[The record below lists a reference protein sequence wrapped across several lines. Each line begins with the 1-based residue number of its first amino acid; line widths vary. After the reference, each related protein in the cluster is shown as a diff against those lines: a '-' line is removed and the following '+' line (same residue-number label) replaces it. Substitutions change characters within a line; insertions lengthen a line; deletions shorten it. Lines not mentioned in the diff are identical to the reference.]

1 MQVPRTMRAVSRG
14 PRHARSVYTRSIRP
28 RLIASATLMLAAQ
41 FAGLAFTSDAFA
53 ASALTVSNA
62 PGTLISDDA
71 GSKRITF
78 KLAPGSA
85 SEGAQVVA
93 TLYRYDDNAELS
105 QTPVDTYR
113 ASASN
118 SKGGAQ
124 VAVNVS
130 LPGPGLYVL
139 DAKLVSASG
148 GEGESVKVSL
158 AALASGNG
166 TFKDA
171 GVATHF
177 GQRKGNPATVL
188 SLIKRAG
195 FTWIRDELYWS
206 EVEKTPG
213 KFQFGRNEND
223 YGGYV
228 RQAAK
233 MNIKPLIV
241 LDYGNA
247 RAYPALFR
255 GPQGFPRTDQERDLF
270 VRYAQKVVGF
280 YGDDVKTWE
289 IWNEPAFSRIGYDN
303 YVALLKPVYTAIKK
317 VSPDAN
323 VVSCGGGGAGGGP
336 GGDCIA
342 QIVKAGALE
351 YQDGFSIHPYMSPYD
366 PDHGYSAQGSPLPR
380 VNVPTVWPH
389 LRDMTKSH
397 PRPDIGRLKV
407 YITEIGWPSSPA
419 AAGLS
424 EQKQAA
430 YAARTFLLSR
440 RFNAVETVMW
450 YDFVDDGVKPADKEA
465 NFGLVRLDL
474 TPKPAYVAVTTL
486 MRNIGSRA
494 WDRALVDNGD
504 TKVFQYGG
512 DDRVI
517 VGWRSDVD
525 ADPVPTSVPVP
536 PGTYK
541 QIDWQGATSTLTVK
555 EGFQWKLGALP
566 KYLIPAK

>member
-1 MQVPRTMRAVSRG
+1 MPVLRMKQGVPRY
-14 PRHARSVYTRSIRP
+14 PRHAR
-28 RLIASATLMLAAQ
+28 LIAHATLMLAAQ
-41 FAGLAFTSDAFA
+41 CAGLALANDAFA
-53 ASALTVSNA
+53 DSGLIVSNA
-62 PGTLISDDA
+62 PGSLISDDA

-78 KLAPGSA
+78 RLSPGSV

-93 TLYRYDDNAELS
+93 TLYRYDDNAELA
-105 QTPVDTYR
+105 QTPIDTYR
-113 ASASN
+113 APVSG
-118 SKGGAQ
+118 SKSGSQ
-124 VAVNVS
+124 VSVSIS

-139 DAKLVSASG
+139 DAKVVSPG
-148 GEGESVKVSL
+148 GAESDSVKVSL
-158 AALASGNG
+158 AALAAGNG
-166 TFKDA
+166 SFADA

-188 SLIKRAG
+188 PLIKRAG
-195 FTWIRDELYWS
+195 FTWIRDEIYWS

-213 KFQFGRNEND
+213 KFQFGRGVSD

-241 LDYGNA
+241 LDYGNG
-247 RAYPALFR
+247 RAYPSLFK
-255 GPQGFPRTDQERDLF
+255 GPQAFPRTDEERDLF

-280 YGDDVKTWE
+280 FGSDVKTWE
-289 IWNEPAFSRIGYDN
+289 VWNEPAFPKIGYDN
-303 YVALLKPVYTAIKK
+303 YIALLKPVYTAIKK
-317 VSPDAN
+317 VSPGAT

-336 GGDCIA
+336 GGDCIVEIA
-342 QIVKAGALE
+342 KANALQ
-351 YQDGFSIHPYMSPYD
+351 YQDAFSIHPYMSPYD
-366 PDHGYSAQGSPLPR
+366 PDHGYTATGSPLPR
-380 VNVPTVWPH
+380 VNVPSVWPH
-389 LRDMTKSH
+389 LRNMAQSH
-397 PRPDIGRLKV
+397 PRPDIGRLKL
-407 YITEIGWPSSPA
+407 YITEIGWPSSPQ

-440 RFNAVETVMW
+440 RFNAVEAVMW
-450 YDFVDDGVKPADKEA
+450 YDFIDDGVKPADKEA

-474 TPKPAYVAVTTL
+474 TPKPSYVAVATL
-486 MRNIGSRA
+486 MRNIGSRK
-494 WDRALVDNGD
+494 WDHALVDDKD
-504 TKVFQYGG
+504 TKVYQYGEG
-512 DDRVI
+512 DRVI

-536 PGTYK
+536 PGTYT
-541 QIDWQGATSTLTVK
+541 QIDWQGAKSTVTVN